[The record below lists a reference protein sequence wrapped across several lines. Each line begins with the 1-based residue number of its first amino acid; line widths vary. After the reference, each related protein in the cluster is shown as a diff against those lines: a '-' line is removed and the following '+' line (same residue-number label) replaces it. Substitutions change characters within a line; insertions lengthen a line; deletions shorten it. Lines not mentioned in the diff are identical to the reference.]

1 MMRKSTV
8 AHLKQQREVSTSAPK
23 AMLPY
28 KAAPKRKGASKDNC
42 PAKKVTGQSVGANQK
57 DQLQIP
63 TSLSWGQQGPYVSPG
78 SHQLWPYPKIGEP

>member
-1 MMRKSTV
+1 MMRKSAV
-8 AHLKQQREVSTSAPK
+8 AHLKQQGEVLTSAPK

-42 PAKKVTGQSVGANQK
+42 PAKKVTGQSVGANQE

-63 TSLSWGQQGPYVSPG
+63 TSPSWGQQGPHVSLG
-78 SHQLWPYPKIGEP
+78 SHHLWPYPKIGEP